1 MSILG
6 RMLTRHVI
14 YEALW
19 VLGGAVTF
27 WVVVHRVRDFELHL
41 FTLHILFSDIGN
53 CVDHI
58 NNYG

>member
-1 MSILG
+1 
-6 RMLTRHVI
+6 MLTRHVI